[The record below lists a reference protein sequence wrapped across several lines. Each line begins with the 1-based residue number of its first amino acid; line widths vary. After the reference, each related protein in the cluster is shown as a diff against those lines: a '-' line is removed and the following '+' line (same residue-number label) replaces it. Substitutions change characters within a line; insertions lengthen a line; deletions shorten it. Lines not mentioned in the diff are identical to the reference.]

1 VETHVKVLA
10 ILYLVFSS
18 LFLVAAVILLV
29 IFGGATAVVGTAAEA
44 EDAAI
49 ALPIIGIT
57 GMALVGFLT
66 MMAAPGLIAG
76 FGLLKLANW
85 ARILGIVLSALHLLN
100 FPFGTVL
107 GVYGL
112 YVLLN
117 KDTERLFETG
127 SAAPIA

>member
-1 VETHVKVLA
+1 MATHVKVLA
-10 ILYLVFSS
+10 VLYLVFSS
-18 LFLVAAVILLV
+18 LFLAGAVILLV

-66 MMAAPGLIAG
+66 VMAAPGLIAG
-76 FGLLKLANW
+76 FGLLKFANW

-107 GVYGL
+107 GIYGL

-117 KDTERLFETG
+117 RETERLFEAG
-127 SAAPIA
+127 SAAARA

>member
-1 VETHVKVLA
+1 MATHVKVLA
-10 ILYLVFSS
+10 VLYLVFSA
-18 LFLVAAVILLV
+18 LFLAGAVILLV

-66 MMAAPGLIAG
+66 VMAAPGLIAG
-76 FGLLKLANW
+76 FGLLKFANW

-107 GVYGL
+107 GIYGL

-117 KDTERLFETG
+117 RETERLFEAG
-127 SAAPIA
+127 SAAARA

>member
-1 VETHVKVLA
+1 METHVKILA

-18 LFLVAAVILLV
+18 AFLVAAVILLV
-29 IFGGATAVVGTAAEA
+29 IFGGVTAVVGTAAEA

-66 MMAAPGLIAG
+66 MIAAPGLIAG

-100 FPFGTVL
+100 FPIGTVL

-117 KDTERLFETG
+117 RDTERLFETG
-127 SAAPIA
+127 SAAPSA